1 MSGRSPLVV
10 VTEKQFEILKEFAAA
25 RTIAVDLSQRS
36 KVILLA
42 FEKKLNEEISQ
53 IVGLHRNHIGT
64 WRSRWKEAFY
74 DLVAVECREGIA
86 ALRKAIIEVLSDRPR
101 SGRPPTITSEQRSQL
116 VSLACEP
123 PKESGLPISR
133 WTSEELSREL
143 IRRDIFESVSS
154 SSVRRWLDEL
164 DLKPH
169 RHKYWLFSS
178 ERGTPEFDA
187 KVRLICDVYAEAI
200 EAYESYGIHTICMD
214 EQSGIQATE
223 RIASDYRSISG
234 QCAKFEYEY
243 QRHGTTCLFGNF
255 HVATGR
261 MISPL
266 LRSTRTEVDFV
277 DNLRN
282 VIGSNPTARFRII
295 ADNLNTHYSE
305 SCVRY
310 IAEQCGIDQSELG
323 QKGRYGIL
331 KDKAS
336 RQAFLSNPLHRIHF
350 YFLPKHSSWLNQV
363 EIWFG
368 VLRSK
373 VTRFGSFCS
382 VNNLNDK
389 ITQFIDY
396 YNDILAHPYQ
406 WTYRGKTLCV

>member
-1 MSGRSPLVV
+1 MSGRSPLVI
-10 VTEKQFEILKEFAAA
+10 VTEKQFDILKEFAAA
-25 RTIAVDLSQRS
+25 RTISVDLSQRS
-36 KVILLA
+36 KIILLA

-74 DLVAVECREGIA
+74 DLVAVECREGIP
-86 ALRKAIIEVLSDRPR
+86 ALRKAIVELLSDRHR
-101 SGRPPTITSEQRSQL
+101 SGRPPSITLEQRSKL
-116 VSLACEP
+116 VALACEP

-143 IRRDIFESVSS
+143 IRRDVFKSVSS

-169 RHKYWLFSS
+169 HHKYWLFSP

-187 KVRLICDVYAEAI
+187 KVRLICDVYSEAM
-200 EAYESYGIHTICMD
+200 EAYEAYGIHTICMD

-223 RIASDYRSISG
+223 RITNDLASVPG
-234 QCAKFEYEY
+234 QAAKLEYEY
-243 QRHGTTCLFGNF
+243 QRNGTTCLFGNF
-255 HVATGR
+255 HVATGK

-266 LRSTRTEVDFV
+266 LRSTRTEIDFV
-277 DNLRN
+277 ENLQN
-282 VIGSNPTARFRII
+282 VIGSDPTARFRII

-310 IAEQCGIDQSELG
+310 VAEQCGIDQSELG
-323 QKGRYGIL
+323 EKGRHGIL

-396 YNDILAHPYQ
+396 YNDVLAHPYQ
-406 WTYRGKTLCV
+406 WTYRGKALCV

>member
-36 KVILLA
+36 KIILLA

-101 SGRPPTITSEQRSQL
+101 SGRPPSITSEQRSQL

-223 RIASDYRSISG
+223 RIASDYRSI
-234 QCAKFEYEY
+234 
-243 QRHGTTCLFGNF
+243 T
-255 HVATGR
+255 
-261 MISPL
+261 
-266 LRSTRTEVDFV
+266 
-277 DNLRN
+277 
-282 VIGSNPTARFRII
+282 
-295 ADNLNTHYSE
+295 
-305 SCVRY
+305 VR
-310 IAEQCGIDQSELG
+310 
-323 QKGRYGIL
+323 
-331 KDKAS
+331 
-336 RQAFLSNPLHRIHF
+336 
-350 YFLPKHSSWLNQV
+350 
-363 EIWFG
+363 
-368 VLRSK
+368 
-373 VTRFGSFCS
+373 
-382 VNNLNDK
+382 
-389 ITQFIDY
+389 
-396 YNDILAHPYQ
+396 
-406 WTYRGKTLCV
+406 